1 METTQLRSMCQNVL
15 RKYINNEKHV
25 RLFDKQILKIIIEQI
40 SSDIEETYK
49 QLVITVCCK
58 LQQGVTLKYV
68 LQQIKSG
75 KVLWN
80 CEEMNTYKHK
90 LQEQDD
96 FLENPF
102 EIEDGV
108 IQCNKCGSK
117 RTYSYT
123 KQTRSG
129 DEATTVFSV
138 CAKCGAKWKT

>member
-1 METTQLRSMCQNVL
+1 MEMRQKGKSTLSVCI
-15 RKYINNEKHV
+15 KKEKNRNIV
-25 RLFDKQILKIIIEQI
+25 EKQILTMCLLKKCAC
-40 SSDIEETYK
+40 IEESYK
-49 QLVITVCCK
+49 QLIISVYMR
-58 LQQGVTLKYV
+58 LKNGEE
-68 LQQIKSG
+68 IKTILKDIKNG
-75 KVLWN
+75 LVLW
-80 CEEMNTYKHK
+80 EHPDMEMYRHK
-90 LQEQDD
+90 LEEQDD

-108 IQCNKCGSK
+108 IECNKCGSK

>member
-1 METTQLRSMCQNVL
+1 MRIKRGDAL
-15 RKYINNEKHV
+15 K
-25 RLFDKQILKIIIEQI
+25 DILK
-40 SSDIEETYK
+40 DIK
-49 QLVITVCCK
+49 NGC
-58 LQQGVTLKYV
+58 
-68 LQQIKSG
+68 
-75 KVLWN
+75 VLWDVP
-80 CEEMNTYKHK
+80 EMEIYRHK
-90 LQEQDD
+90 LEEQDD

-108 IQCNKCGSK
+108 IECNKCGSK

>member
-1 METTQLRSMCQNVL
+1 MIMDMRETGKNVL
-15 RKYINNEKHV
+15 RLCIKKEKNINIMEKHILNICLQKKCRSCEESYNQLIISV
-25 RLFDKQILKIIIEQI
+25 YIRIKGGEDLKSILK
-40 SSDIEETYK
+40 DIK
-49 QLVITVCCK
+49 D
-58 LQQGVTLKYV
+58 GR
-68 LQQIKSG
+68 
-75 KVLWN
+75 VLWDDPN
-80 CEEMNTYKHK
+80 MDEHRQK
-90 LQEQDD
+90 LEEQDE

-108 IQCNKCGSK
+108 IECNKCGSK